1 LMRRKGQGSASISA
15 VVVFLSALLAIGLM
29 ATILPPV
36 ANVLSGFREGL
47 RERGERGSELIR
59 IYIHSA
65 NETELEPPIITII
78 NGYDRESIL
87 TDYVVVARDGRILA
101 AGKMGG
107 SLGGIRIPAG
117 ARIDMT
123 PADFGLSYGTFAAM
137 ADEVKAIYV
146 RTAEGNS
153 FGSSYGP
160 PPKINPD
167 YQLSITQRSQH
178 IIVIGST
185 VTSYNFTILGNLT
198 LPTTGDAMVVKNVIL
213 VDRNGFVR
221 GGVTAGKKWSDGSF
235 DPNKIPDSVAAITK
249 TDVVPIGG
257 YYSVPPFP
265 MDYFNCDYSNPRGIF
280 SVYRG
285 CDTGPRYIEMV
296 EFYPVEYYTPGSPVA
311 AAAYYARYGGETQ
324 TVYNPDLGRVVTI
337 TAQRPVKVVQY
348 GYGIPGTYTM
358 TVPTIAMS
366 TYTTT
371 VTATTTLTYT
381 VLSTSTTTSISNYR
395 QSKQCTAPSGYNLYC
410 SFTINPPSGSF
421 VVRAIKEV
429 GYTVSGSGSSYI
441 CSTSVGS
448 GIQYVKVTTPWGTY
462 TFTSTSWSTSGN
474 FPVGSVTFELAVY
487 YSWVSMGC
495 SATITGWVV
504 YELLN
509 YVTTVSSSTATA
521 TYLVARTTLG
531 TTTYSTTTAVP
542 VAVWAED
549 RLVKFAPIFDP
560 SPAYSQQSGNCGVLF
575 GSNGG
580 TKTCGFTVNPPSGP
594 LTPIAIK
601 EVGYT
606 VSTSTW
612 GYCSMSN
619 KPGVGINYVKVMG
632 PWGTYTL
639 RDSSWKITNV
649 NYPFGSIIFELSA
662 SMSACYPN
670 WYGSAAI
677 TGWVVYEFY
686 WSGVTATAT
695 LAISGNF
702 RDQIKS
708 AIVNGT
714 ETLSGDAVAHLAGT
728 VQGGQIIKVKAPIV
742 LLNYIYGIAS
752 SPPAPPSGGGGGG
765 GEIGVRYVCTVDESA
780 QIKNPPSPGTGSS
793 GSGSSPS
800 SPSPQPAPTI
810 SGNTGPPDYYF
821 LNMQVQ
827 VLRRGVCRPI

>member
-1 LMRRKGQGSASISA
+1 MMRREGQGSASISA
-15 VVVFLSALLAIGLM
+15 VVVFLSALLALGLM

-59 IYIHSA
+59 IYIHTA
-65 NETELEPPIITII
+65 NETEFEPPIITII
-78 NGYDRESIL
+78 NGYDRESVL
-87 TDYVVVARDGRILA
+87 ADYVVVARDGRILA

-117 ARIDMT
+117 ARIDLT

-137 ADEVKAIYV
+137 ADEVKAIYI

-185 VTSYNFTILGNLT
+185 MTRYNFTILGNFT
-198 LPTTGDAMVVKNVIL
+198 LPTTGDALVVKNVIL
-213 VDRNGFVR
+213 VDQNGFVR
-221 GGVTAGKKWSDGSF
+221 GGVTAGNKWSDGSF
-235 DPNKIPDSVAAITK
+235 APNKIPNSLAALTQ

-257 YYSVPPFP
+257 YYVVPPFP
-265 MDYFNCDYSNPRGIF
+265 MDFWCDYTQIYGVFQLYSW
-280 SVYRG
+280 
-285 CDTGPRYIEMV
+285 CDTRPKYIEMV
-296 EFYPVEYYTPGSPVA
+296 EFYPVEYYTHGSPVT

-337 TAQRPVKVVQY
+337 TAQRPVRVVQY
-348 GYGIPGTYTM
+348 GYGIPGTYPM
-358 TVPTIAMS
+358 MVPTIATS

-371 VTATTTLTYT
+371 VVTTTTTYR
-381 VLSTSTTTSISNYR
+381 LTSITLGTTIYSI
-395 QSKQCTAPSGYNLYC
+395 TVPVPAP
-410 SFTINPPSGSF
+410 
-421 VVRAIKEV
+421 
-429 GYTVSGSGSSYI
+429 
-441 CSTSVGS
+441 
-448 GIQYVKVTTPWGTY
+448 VT
-462 TFTSTSWSTSGN
+462 
-474 FPVGSVTFELAVY
+474 
-487 YSWVSMGC
+487 
-495 SATITGWVV
+495 
-504 YELLN
+504 
-509 YVTTVSSSTATA
+509 
-521 TYLVARTTLG
+521 RTTLG
-531 TTTYSTTTAVP
+531 TTTYSTITTVP

-549 RLVKFAPIFDP
+549 RLLKFAPIFDP
-560 SPAYSQQSGNCGVLF
+560 SPAYSQQSGNCGVWF
-575 GSNGG
+575 GPNGG

-594 LTPIAIK
+594 LTLIAIK

-606 VSTSTW
+606 LSTSTW
-612 GYCSMSN
+612 GYCTESN
-619 KPGVGINYVKVMG
+619 RPDVVINYVNVKG

-639 RDSSWKITNV
+639 RDNSWKMTNV
-649 NYPFGSIIFELSA
+649 NYPPGSVIFELSA
-662 SMSACYPN
+662 SRGACYPE

-677 TGWVVYEFY
+677 TGYVVYEFH

-728 VQGGQIIKVKAPIV
+728 VQGGQVIKVKAPIV
-742 LLNYIYGIAS
+742 LLNYIYGIAA
-752 SPPAPPSGGGGGG
+752 SPPASPSGGGGGG
-765 GEIGVRYVCTVDESA
+765 EISVSYVCTLDQSVQS
-780 QIKNPPSPGTGSS
+780 ISPPPSDS
-793 GSGSSPS
+793 GSPS
-800 SPSPQPAPTI
+800 SSSNQPLESI
-810 SGNTGPPDYYF
+810 SGGTVSNFSVQQNT
-821 LNMQVQ
+821 VQ
-827 VLRRGVCRPI
+827 VLRNVVCRPVTPSRSLPSPN

>member
-1 LMRRKGQGSASISA
+1 MRRKGQGSASISA
-15 VVVFLSALLAIGLM
+15 VVVFLSAMLALGLM

-36 ANVLSGFREGL
+36 ADVLSGFREGL

-59 IYIHSA
+59 IYIHTV
-65 NETELEPPIITII
+65 NETENEPPIITII
-78 NGYDRESIL
+78 NGYDKESIL

-117 ARIDMT
+117 ARIDLT

-137 ADEVKAIYV
+137 ADEVKAIYI

-185 VTSYNFTILGNLT
+185 MTRYNFTILGNFT
-198 LPTTGDAMVVKNVIL
+198 LPTTGDALVVKNVIL
-213 VDRNGFVR
+213 VDQNGFVR
-221 GGVTAGKKWSDGSF
+221 GGVTAGNKWSDGSF
-235 DPNKIPDSVAAITK
+235 DPNKIPNSVAALTT

-257 YYSVPPFP
+257 YYTVPSFP
-265 MDYFNCDYSNPRGIF
+265 MDFNCYYSQGIF
-280 SVYRG
+280 SVYSS

-296 EFYPVEYYTPGSPVA
+296 EFYPVEYYTHGSPVT

-337 TAQRPVKVVQY
+337 TAQRPVRVVQY
-348 GYGIPGTYTM
+348 GYGIPGTYPM
-358 TVPTIAMS
+358 MVPTIATS

-371 VTATTTLTYT
+371 VVTTTTTYR
-381 VLSTSTTTSISNYR
+381 LTSITLGTTIYSI
-395 QSKQCTAPSGYNLYC
+395 TVPVPAP
-410 SFTINPPSGSF
+410 
-421 VVRAIKEV
+421 
-429 GYTVSGSGSSYI
+429 
-441 CSTSVGS
+441 
-448 GIQYVKVTTPWGTY
+448 VT
-462 TFTSTSWSTSGN
+462 
-474 FPVGSVTFELAVY
+474 
-487 YSWVSMGC
+487 
-495 SATITGWVV
+495 
-504 YELLN
+504 
-509 YVTTVSSSTATA
+509 
-521 TYLVARTTLG
+521 RTTLG
-531 TTTYSTTTAVP
+531 TTTYSTITTVP

-549 RLVKFAPIFDP
+549 RLLKFAPIFDP
-560 SPAYSQQSGNCGVLF
+560 SPAYSQQSGNCGVWF
-575 GSNGG
+575 GPNGG

-594 LTPIAIK
+594 LTLIAIK

-606 VSTSTW
+606 LSTSTW
-612 GYCSMSN
+612 GYCTESN
-619 KPGVGINYVKVMG
+619 RPDVVINYVNVKG

-639 RDSSWKITNV
+639 RDSSWKMTNV
-649 NYPFGSIIFELSA
+649 NYPPGSVIFELSA
-662 SMSACYPN
+662 SRGACYPE
-670 WYGSAAI
+670 WYASATI
-677 TGWVVYEFY
+677 TGYVVYEFH

-728 VQGGQIIKVKAPIV
+728 VQGGQVIKVKAPIV
-742 LLNYIYGIAS
+742 LLNYIYGIAA
-752 SPPAPPSGGGGGG
+752 SPPASPSGGGGGG
-765 GEIGVRYVCTVDESA
+765 EISVSYVCTLDQSVQS
-780 QIKNPPSPGTGSS
+780 ISPPPSDS
-793 GSGSSPS
+793 GSPS
-800 SPSPQPAPTI
+800 SSSNQPLESI
-810 SGNTGPPDYYF
+810 SGGTVSNFSVQQNT
-821 LNMQVQ
+821 VQ
-827 VLRRGVCRPI
+827 VLRNVVCRPVTPSRSLPSPN